1 MDMCDNVLLI
11 DHRRSSVGNFLFVFT
26 NDRMHILQ
34 TTVTYLNVI
43 LVECTIKLVMLR
55 EVFAD

>member
-11 DHRRSSVGNFLFVFT
+11 DHRRSSVVNFLFVFT